1 MAAWPL
7 GLVCVAAATRE
18 AGHDVRV
25 LDLMRSSDPR
35 AAVAEEIGGFRP
47 EVIGLSVRN
56 IDDQRMKGAAF
67 FLDDVKII
75 IDACR
80 EHSKA
85 PIVLGGAGY
94 SIFPDSVL
102 KYLGADLGIPGEGEA
117 AFPELI
123 LRIHSGS
130 DPRGPYSLYRA
141 GRAPAGTRTFIKN
154 LDDYPLPD
162 ITMKDLPAYG
172 GEFWMPVQT
181 RRGCAMECSYCSTP
195 AIEGTLLRKRSPG
208 AVTRWLGRCADAG
221 IGRFY
226 FVDNTFNLPESYAL
240 DLCREITRARL
251 GISWRAILY
260 PWKLS
265 GELAEEMARAG
276 CAEVSIGSESGNGD
290 ILRSMNKR
298 FTAEDVRRSSELM
311 ARQGIR
317 RLGFLMLGGPGETP
331 ASAEESLAFADSL
344 GLESLKITIGIR
356 IYPGTELARRAV
368 ADRIVAPDDDLL
380 RPRFYMTAGME
391 GPIREM
397 VDRWKADRP
406 HWIV

>member
-7 GLVCVAAATRE
+7 GPACVAAATRE

-56 IDDQRMKGAAF
+56 IDDQRMKDAIF
-67 FLDDVKII
+67 YLDDVKSII
-75 IDACR
+75 ETCR
-80 EHSKA
+80 DHSKA

-94 SIFPDSVL
+94 SIFPGSAL

-123 LRIHSGS
+123 SRIQSGS
-130 DPRGPYSLYRA
+130 DPLGPYYLYRP
-141 GRAPAGTRTFIKN
+141 GSAPAGTRTFIEN

-162 ITMKDLPAYG
+162 IAMMDLPAYD

-181 RRGCAMECSYCSTP
+181 RRGCAMDCSYCSTP
-195 AIEGTLLRKRSPG
+195 AIEGTLLRKRSSG

-226 FVDNTFNLPESYAL
+226 FVDNTFNLPGPYAL

-260 PWKLS
+260 PWKMS

-298 FTAEDVRRSSELM
+298 FTAEDVRQTSGLM
-311 ARQGIR
+311 AGQGIR
-317 RLGFLMLGGPGETP
+317 RMGFLMLGGPGETL

-356 IYPGTELARRAV
+356 IYPETELARRAV
-368 ADRIVAPDDDLL
+368 AERIIAPDDDLL
-380 RPRFYMTAGME
+380 RPRFYMAPGIE
-391 GPIREM
+391 GPVREM
-397 VDRWKADRP
+397 VEKWKAERP